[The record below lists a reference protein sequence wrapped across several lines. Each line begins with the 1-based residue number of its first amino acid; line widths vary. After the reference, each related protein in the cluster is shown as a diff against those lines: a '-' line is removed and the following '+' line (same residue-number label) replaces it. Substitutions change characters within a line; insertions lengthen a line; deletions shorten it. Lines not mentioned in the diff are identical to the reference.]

1 MKHFTTALLLI
12 ILITSS
18 LSGLKAQQAVTI
30 TANAEVLQSFTIPP
44 SGTTVNGTVNFQ
56 TSNSMNFGK
65 LQATSGQVVLN
76 PLGANSNAG
85 ANASLARIAV
95 TGAPNGQSLAITWD
109 ENLELSDDQNP
120 TASKLSV
127 TPIIAGSNSA
137 SQSSAQLLS
146 NGSIK
151 TAGPGGNADAG
162 KYYLWIGG
170 SLPELSSQATGNY
183 TGTFNIGIAY
193 N

>member
-1 MKHFTTALLLI
+1 MKHFATALLLT
-12 ILITSS
+12 ILITCAF
-18 LSGLKAQQAVTI
+18 SGLKAQQAVTI
-30 TANAEVLQSFTIPP
+30 TADAEVIQAFTIPP

-109 ENLELSDDQNP
+109 ANLELSDSQDP
-120 TASKLSV
+120 TANTISV
-127 TPIIAGSNSA
+127 MPIIAGSNSA
-137 SQSSAQLLS
+137 SQGSAQLLS
-146 NGSIK
+146 NGSIR

-170 SLPELSSQATGNY
+170 SIPELSSQATGTY

>member
-1 MKHFTTALLLI
+1 MKHFATALLST
-12 ILITSS
+12 ILTICAF
-18 LSGLKAQQAVTI
+18 SGLHAQQAVTI
-30 TANAEVLQSFTIPP
+30 TANAEVLQAFTIPP
-44 SGTTVNGTVNFQ
+44 SGTTINGTVNFQ

-109 ENLELSDDQNP
+109 AQFDMINSTYKLE
-120 TASKLSV
+120 V
-127 TPIIAGSNSA
+127 TPIVAGSSSA
-137 SQSSAQLLS
+137 SKSSAAQLM
-146 NGSIK
+146 NGAVVN
-151 TAGPGGNADAG
+151 AGATENADAG
-162 KYYLWIGG
+162 KYYLWIGAT
-170 SLPELSSQATGNY
+170 LPPLDGHATGNY

>member
-1 MKHFTTALLLI
+1 MKQFATAILTITTI
-12 ILITSS
+12 ICAY
-18 LSGLKAQQAVTI
+18 SGLLAQESVTI
-30 TANAEVLQSFTIPP
+30 TANAEVLQAFTIPA
-44 SGTTVNGTVNFQ
+44 SGTTVAGTVSFQ

-65 LQATSGQVVLN
+65 LQATSGAVVLN
-76 PLGANSNAG
+76 PLGTNSNAG
-85 ANASLARIAV
+85 ATASLARVAV
-95 TGAPNGQSLAITWD
+95 TGAPNGQSLAISWD
-109 ENLELSDDQNP
+109 ANLIMSDSLDPN
-120 TASKLSV
+120 ANKLNV

-137 SQSSAQLLS
+137 SQSSAIQLS
-146 NGSIK
+146 NGDIR

-170 SLPELSSQATGNY
+170 SIPELSSQATGNY

>member
-109 ENLELSDDQNP
+109 DQFEMVNS
-120 TASKLSV
+120 TFKLDA
-127 TPIIAGSNSA
+127 TPIVAGSANA
-137 SQSSAQLLS
+137 LKSSAAQLM
-146 NGSIK
+146 NGEVVN
-151 TAGPGGNADAG
+151 AGAIGNADAG
-162 KYYLWIGG
+162 KYYLWVGASIPPLDGHT
-170 SLPELSSQATGNY
+170 TGNY

>member
-1 MKHFTTALLLI
+1 MKHFATALLLT
-12 ILITSS
+12 ILITCAF
-18 LSGLKAQQAVTI
+18 SGLKAQQAVTI
-30 TANAEVLQSFTIPP
+30 TADAEVMQAFTIPP
-44 SGTTVNGTVNFQ
+44 SGTTVSGTVNFQ

-109 ENLELSDDQNP
+109 AQFEMINSTFKLE
-120 TASKLSV
+120 A
-127 TPIIAGSNSA
+127 TPIVAGS
-137 SQSSAQLLS
+137 SSALKSSAVQLV
-146 NGSIK
+146 NGAVVN
-151 TAGPGGNADAG
+151 AGVNGNADAG

-170 SLPELSSQATGNY
+170 SIPELSSQATGTY